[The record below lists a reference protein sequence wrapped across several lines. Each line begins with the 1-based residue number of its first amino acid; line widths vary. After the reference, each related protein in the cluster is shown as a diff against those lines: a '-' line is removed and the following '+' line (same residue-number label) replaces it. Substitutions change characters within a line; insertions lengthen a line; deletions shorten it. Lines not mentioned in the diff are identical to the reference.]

1 MIDDINYAVR
11 TLSTSCFSSSLLLS
25 TNNYVF
31 QLLCHMYAT
40 NYPTITQAS
49 ISPWHYTASL
59 MQHKE
64 NSNTRTAAKLDPR
77 HQIASFLRSD
87 FQYSKPNKAIFQLS
101 KDWSKSPEG
110 CQHGT
115 VFPSWLLLYHL
126 WTLHSRLSVQFSAV
140 QVGVLVQK
148 SPYVLHPI
156 SEKFPQWC
164 FGPISSVCLSND
176 APLLSLQGNLP
187 NASPFHAS
195 LLQTVIPLQTIL
207 KRFFLPLFSTY
218 APPPPPPP
226 PSSLPPTLQ
235 MATQEASSYA
245 KEEDSVQNISPL
257 MFQKFKNN
265 LRANICGKQ

>member
-40 NYPTITQAS
+40 SYPTITQAS
-49 ISPWHYTASL
+49 LSPWHYTASL

-64 NSNTRTAAKLDPR
+64 NSHTTTAAKLDPR
-77 HQIASFLRSD
+77 HQIAGFLRSD

-115 VFPSWLLLYHL
+115 QSSQAGCCCTIFGLFVLDCQFG
-126 WTLHSRLSVQFSAV
+126 SVQD
-140 QVGVLVQK
+140 GILVQK
-148 SPYVLHPI
+148 SPHVLHPI
-156 SEKFPQWC
+156 SQKFPQWC
-164 FGPISSVCLSND
+164 FWHISNDCLSND
-176 APLLSLQGNLP
+176 APLLSFQGNLS
-187 NASPFHAS
+187 NASPFHTS

-207 KRFFLPLFSTY
+207 KQFFLPLFSTY
-218 APPPPPPP
+218 TPPPPP

-245 KEEDSVQNISPL
+245 KEEDSIKNISPL
-257 MFQKFKNN
+257 MFQNFKYN
-265 LRANICGKQ
+265 LRANVCGKQ